1 MSSESDDIKSVY
13 PVSGEHSHLKSAEN
27 FQKMYK
33 HSMDDNEGFWSK
45 MGTDLVDWFSP
56 FTQVSHGNIA
66 EGDVAWYL
74 NGKLNVSYNCLDRHV
89 EKNGD
94 KIAIIWEGDEPG
106 LVKRITYKELL
117 RDVCKFAN
125 ALKRRGVRK
134 GDSVCLYMPMVPEAA
149 VAMLACTR
157 LGAPHS
163 VVFAGFSADALKD
176 RILDCKCRYVI
187 TADEGVRGGR
197 TIPLK
202 ATTDQALKSCPD
214 VSTCFVFQRTGNT
227 LKNWVEG
234 RDVWWHEAVSAERSY
249 CPPEW
254 MDSEDTLFMLYTSG
268 STGKPKGIQHSTAGY
283 LVYATLT
290 TRYVFDLRPDDV
302 YACVADVGWITGHT
316 YIVYGPMSNGATTLM
331 FESTPL
337 YPNASRYWD
346 MVERHKINIF
356 YTAPTAIRALMKFG
370 EEPVKKHDR
379 SSLRVMGSVGEP
391 INPEAWKWYF
401 DVVGDGNKYIVD
413 TFWQTE
419 TGGIVCTPL
428 PGITPMKPGAAMQPF
443 LGIDLALYDE
453 EGKIVEGDGK
463 SGVLCIQKSWP
474 GMVRTIYGDHN
485 RFLNTYMTSF
495 PGNYF
500 TGDGSTRDA
509 DGNYWITGR
518 VDDVI
523 NVSGHRLGSAEI
535 ESALVEHE
543 HVVESAVV
551 GIPHSVK
558 GQSLFA
564 YVTCKVGVEA
574 NKEFIA
580 ELHACVKQH
589 VGSFAR
595 PDDIILAPAVP
606 KTRSGKIMRRLL
618 RKIACRET
626 DNLGDVS
633 TLADPTVVDTLIKSV
648 TTYFESK
655 PRK

>member
-1 MSSESDDIKSVY
+1 MGDETKAVF
-13 PVSGEHSHLKSAEN
+13 PASGTHSHLKNAEN
-27 FQKMYK
+27 FQRLYK
-33 HSMDDNEGFWSK
+33 ESIEDNEGFWRK
-45 MGTDLVDWFSP
+45 MGTELVDWFSP
-56 FTQVSHGNIA
+56 FSQVNHGDVNS
-66 EGDVAWYL
+66 GDVAWYL

-89 EKNGD
+89 KNNGD
-94 KIAIIWEGDEPG
+94 KVAILWEGDEPG
-106 LVKRITYKELL
+106 DVVRITYKQLL
-117 RDVCKFAN
+117 QDVCKFAN
-125 ALKRRGVRK
+125 AMKRAGVRK

-157 LGAPHS
+157 IGAPHS

-176 RILDCKCRYVI
+176 RILDCNCKYVI

-197 TIPLK
+197 KIPLK
-202 ATTDQALKSCPD
+202 ATTDLALAKCPN
-214 VSTCFVFQRTGNT
+214 VTTCFVFKRTGAKIDWT
-227 LKNWVEG
+227 EG
-234 RDVWWHEAVSAERSY
+234 RDIWWHEAVLNERPY

-268 STGKPKGIQHSTAGY
+268 STGKPKGIQHSTGGY
-283 LVYATLT
+283 LVYTTLT

-302 YACVADVGWITGHT
+302 YACVADVGWITGHS
-316 YIVYGPMSNGATTLM
+316 YIVYGPLSNGATTLM

-337 YPNASRYWD
+337 YPDASRYWD

-391 INPEAWKWYF
+391 INPEAWSWYYN
-401 DVVGDGNKYIVD
+401 VVGDSSKYIVD

-443 LGIDLALYDE
+443 LGIDLALYND
-453 EGKIVEGDGK
+453 EGKVVEGNDK
-463 SGVLCIQKSWP
+463 NGVLVIRKPWP
-474 GMVRTIYGDHN
+474 SMVRTIYGDHN

-495 PGNYF
+495 PGTYF

-509 DGNYWITGR
+509 DGHYWITGR

-535 ESALVEHE
+535 ESALVEHDSI
-543 HVVESAVV
+543 VEAAVV

-564 YVTCKVGVEA
+564 YVTCKMGVEMSPGLMA
-574 NKEFIA
+574 EF
-580 ELHACVKQH
+580 HNCVKTH

-595 PDDIILAPAVP
+595 PDDIIIAPAVP

-626 DNLGDVS
+626 ENLGDIS
-633 TLADPTVVDTLIKSV
+633 TLADQSVVANLIEAVEKH
-648 TTYFESK
+648 FNSK
-655 PRK
+655 AQK